1 MEVVTDIGELLIVQ
15 VLVGLPQ
22 QKLIVGVA
30 TTGVLSAPVLALVRQ
45 AKTEVATWIT
55 NIPLQGRSEEEEFN
69 QVLYKPYL
77 IPLPLTIVAGVG
89 QTEDPEL
96 RGYPLEVVVAGMVAQ
111 PTGLTEAEVLIMYS
125 HQVV

>member
-1 MEVVTDIGELLIVQ
+1 MEVLGDIGELLIVQ

-45 AKTEVATWIT
+45 AKTEVATRIT
-55 NIPLQGRSEEEEFN
+55 VGPLLGRSEEEEFN
-69 QVLYKPYL
+69 QTLNKPYL

-96 RGYPLEVVVAGMVAQ
+96 RGQMVEVVVAGIRYG
-111 PTGLTEAEVLIMYS
+111 T
-125 HQVV
+125 